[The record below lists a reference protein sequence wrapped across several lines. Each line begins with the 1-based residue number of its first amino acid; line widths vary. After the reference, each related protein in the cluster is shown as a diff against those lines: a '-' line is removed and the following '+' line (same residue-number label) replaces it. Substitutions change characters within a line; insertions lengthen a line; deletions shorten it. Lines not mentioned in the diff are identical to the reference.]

1 MSARNSVP
9 IIIQRMLWSESIGHC
24 MNPQCLEFLFCDN
37 ATIGDMAHIVPVSDD
52 GNDSFE
58 NLVLICPNCHR
69 QIDSTRGETTICRL
83 KGWKRERNSEIRSMF
98 TKRHKSFVALNEAVV
113 PLLKRNGRIFESYG
127 PDNDDRSNP
136 GRHSLWEKFEGELI
150 ANNEK
155 LGLLLSHNE
164 HLLHQENN
172 GIVQDFMT
180 HAREFVETRDDTPIQ
195 RIELFPKDLLSI
207 FGLEKAANLSV
218 TSNLSALQNFVT
230 HLISEGRFV
239 QLSLVPEQTLVYIED
254 GKQIRLDLLD
264 SPNLRQIYFSN
275 RFYHPNNTEVR
286 LQNVVFM
293 LEWLHRNGILCEFKD
308 VRDLTELT
316 LNGTHKVRLLCK
328 YCLSIS
334 DLYELTID
342 DGLIV
347 VNVHHWNGAPIS
359 QDAYDYGSQVGIQL
373 FRQRDFLAFAYR
385 NLK

>member
-1 MSARNSVP
+1 
-9 IIIQRMLWSESIGHC
+9 
-24 MNPQCLEFLFCDN
+24 
-37 ATIGDMAHIVPVSDD
+37 MAHIVPVADR
-52 GNDSFE
+52 GNESFE

-69 QIDSTRGETTICRL
+69 QIDRTRGESTTGKL
-83 KGWKRERNSEIRSMF
+83 TNWKRARNSEIRSMF
-98 TKRHKSFVALNEAVV
+98 TKTYESFAELKEAVV
-113 PLLKRNGRIFESYG
+113 PLLKRNGTIFDSYG
-127 PDNDDRSNP
+127 PDNDDPSNSAAH
-136 GRHSLWEKFEGELI
+136 RLWQKFEGELI
-150 ANNEK
+150 ANNDK
-155 LGLLLSHNE
+155 LGLLLSNNE
-164 HLLHQENN
+164 HLLHQDNIE
-172 GIVQDFMT
+172 IVQKFVA

-239 QLSLVPEQTLVYIED
+239 QLNLIREQTLVYIED

-264 SPNLRQIYFSN
+264 SPNMRQIYFSN

-293 LEWLHRNGILCEFKD
+293 LERLHRNGILCEFED

-316 LNGTHKVRLLCK
+316 LNGKHKVRLLYK

-373 FRQRDFLAFAYR
+373 FSQRDFFAFAQM